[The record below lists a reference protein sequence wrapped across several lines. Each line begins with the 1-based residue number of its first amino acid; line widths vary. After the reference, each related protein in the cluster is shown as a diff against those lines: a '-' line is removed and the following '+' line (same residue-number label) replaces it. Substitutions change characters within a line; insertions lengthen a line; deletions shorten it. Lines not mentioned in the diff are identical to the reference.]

1 MIGGDGGVDGV
12 REDGVSDG
20 SDGDGDGDGDG
31 DVGGKCIGHEFL
43 LTTDGSSL
51 MAATNGFH

>member
-1 MIGGDGGVDGV
+1 MISGDGV
-12 REDGVSDG
+12 RDDGVGDG
-20 SDGDGDGDGDG
+20 SDGDGDGDGGG